1 MQAKN
6 NEAQVIT
13 KENNIRF
20 FVEFTLHIWP
30 KDIL

>member
-20 FVEFTLHIWP
+20 FVEFTLHI
-30 KDIL
+30 